1 MILSSAVRA
10 YVCAEPVDMRKQI
23 DGLAQLVES
32 VFAADVFG
40 VQMFVFLGKRRNK
53 VKLLW
58 WDRHGFFLLYKRLE
72 HGRFPRPEEFARGG
86 LSMGE
91 LMAFLEGIDLS
102 RARRLPTVHASRVT

>member
-1 MILSSAVRA
+1 MILSSSVRA

-23 DGLAQLVES
+23 DGLAQMVET
-32 VFAADVFG
+32 VFAADAFSGQV
-40 VQMFVFLGKRRNK
+40 FVFLGKQRNK

-72 HGRFPRPEEFARGG
+72 RGRFARPEELARVG

-102 RARRLPTVHASRVT
+102 RARRLPAVRVSRVA

>member
-10 YVCAEPVDMRKQI
+10 YVCAEPTDMRKSI
-23 DGLAQLVES
+23 DGLSQLIKP
-32 VFAADVFG
+32 VFG
-40 VQMFVFLGKRRNK
+40 ADAFGGQVFVFLGKRRNK

-72 HGRFPRPEEFARGG
+72 RGRFPKSDELARDG
-86 LSMGE
+86 LSTLE

-102 RARRLPTVHASRVT
+102 RARRLPAVAASRVV

>member
-1 MILSSAVRA
+1 MILGGGVRA

-23 DGLAQLVES
+23 DGLAQMVES
-32 VFAADVFG
+32 VFAADAFG
-40 VQMFVFLGKRRNK
+40 GQVFVFLGKRRNK

-72 HGRFPRPEEFARGG
+72 RGCFPQPEELARDG

-102 RARRLPTVHASRVT
+102 RARRLSAVNASRVA